1 MYNGTVITDQ
11 EITKVIDAFKGVF
24 STRTEIEGRFD
35 DMTQKFSNL
44 QTAVDKY
51 SQKADGYF
59 QEMLLLSHKVERH
72 ERWLKEIADKLGVE
86 LKV

>member
-1 MYNGTVITDQ
+1 MITDK
-11 EITKVIDAFKGVF
+11 EIIRIIGAFKDVF
-24 STRTEIEGRFD
+24 STRAEIEGRFD
-35 DMTQKFSNL
+35 DMAQKLSQL
-44 QTAVDKY
+44 QTAVDMY

-72 ERWLKEIADKLGVE
+72 ERWLKEIATKLGIE